1 MEKGKGNVNGFKSKE
16 MNYTI
21 KIWNI
26 NSKGKEKI
34 IELKTFDNRLDAE
47 NFITEYKAELKPYK
61 MLPKTTTYTMQL

>member
-1 MEKGKGNVNGFKSKE
+1 

-34 IELKTFDNRLDAE
+34 IDIKTFDNRLDAE
-47 NFITEYKAELKPYK
+47 TFISENKEDKSCCLFAGDLTLDSSFDF
-61 MLPKTTTYTMQL
+61 